1 MSHHRHQ
8 SGCDV
13 SLSQIVYRQVC
24 RHSKESQVLLAHH
37 ACRASLYRFDVY
49 RQTQYRSVL
58 WPCGSQHP
66 TPLIPHSSALLSQ
79 TGTRCVMARFH
90 SPCEGAG
97 LAVVVQVFHAVRFAS
112 AEAMND
118 VPEWPEHSRTCEYLL
133 KAARIRSK
141 SDANANVGGGRS
153 SFSSRNP
160 NDTISDA
167 GNRADASFWLVERVP
182 DLFALLAAVPVAGC
196 GLSTYE
202 YSPPTDRLAV
212 MTLGHTKEGA
222 CLCL

>member
-58 WPCGSQHP
+58 WPRGSQHP

-79 TGTRCVMARFH
+79 TVTRCVMARFH

-97 LAVVVQVFHAVRFAS
+97 LAVVVRVFHAVRFAS

-133 KAARIRSK
+133 KKALRRLHA
-141 SDANANVGGGRS
+141 SDQ
-153 SFSSRNP
+153 
-160 NDTISDA
+160 
-167 GNRADASFWLVERVP
+167 RATRMQT
-182 DLFALLAAVPVAGC
+182 LAAGAPHFHPGTQTTPSLMLATLQMHHSGWSNVYRTCSRCWLPC
-196 GLSTYE
+196 LSRAVDCQHTNIVHL
-202 YSPPTDRLAV
+202 PTDWQS
-212 MTLGHTKEGA
+212 
-222 CLCL
+222 